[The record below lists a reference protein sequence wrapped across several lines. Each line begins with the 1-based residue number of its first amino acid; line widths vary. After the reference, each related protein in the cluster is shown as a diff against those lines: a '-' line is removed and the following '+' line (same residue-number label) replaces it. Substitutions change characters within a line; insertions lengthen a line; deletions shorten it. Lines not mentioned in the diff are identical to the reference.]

1 MKIIEDFKKFALKG
15 NVIDMAVGVVVG
27 GAFSKV
33 VSSVVSDLIT
43 PVIGVLTAGV
53 DFKDLKWV
61 IASSV
66 AEDGSVVETAITY
79 GNFIQNVVDF
89 LIIGFSIMFVVK
101 AINKAKDLTEAKK
114 KAAEEEEAARI
125 AAEEAAKPK
134 EPTEADLLKE
144 IRDLL
149 KAQQETGA
157 GK

>member
-1 MKIIEDFKKFALKG
+1 M
-15 NVIDMAVGVVVG
+15 
-27 GAFSKV
+27 
-33 VSSVVSDLIT
+33 
-43 PVIGVLTAGV
+43 

-114 KAAEEEEAARI
+114 KAAEAEEAARI

>member
-1 MKIIEDFKKFALKG
+1 MKIIDDFKKFALKG
-15 NVIDMAVGVVVG
+15 NVVDMAVGVVVG

-43 PVIGVLTAGV
+43 PVIGMLTAGV

-61 IASSV
+61 IASKV
-66 AEDGSVVETAITY
+66 AEDGSVIETAITY

-89 LIIGFSIMFVVK
+89 FIIGFSIMFVVK
-101 AINKAKDLTEAKK
+101 GINKAKDLSEAKK
-114 KAAEEEEAARI
+114 RAEEEAKAAEEAARI

-134 EPTEADLLKE
+134 EPTEAELLKE

-149 KAQQETGA
+149 KAQQN
-157 GK
+157 

>member
-1 MKIIEDFKKFALKG
+1 MKLFDEFKAFALKG
-15 NVIDMAVGVVVG
+15 NVVDMAVGVVVG

-61 IASSV
+61 LATKV

-79 GNFIQNVVDF
+79 GNFIQTLVDF
-89 LIIGFSIMFVVK
+89 FIIGFSIMFVVK
-101 AINKAKDLTEAKK
+101 AINKAKELGEAKK
-114 KAAEEEEAARI
+114 KAAAAEAA
-125 AAEEAAKPK
+125 AAAAVEAAAQPK
-134 EPTEADLLKE
+134 EPTEAELLKE

-149 KAQQETGA
+149 AAREEK
-157 GK
+157 

>member
-1 MKIIEDFKKFALKG
+1 MKLFDEFKAFALKG
-15 NVIDMAVGVVVG
+15 NVVDMAVGVVVG

-61 IASSV
+61 LATKV

-79 GNFIQNVVDF
+79 GNFIQTLVDF
-89 LIIGFSIMFVVK
+89 FIIGFSIMFVVK
-101 AINKAKDLTEAKK
+101 AINKAKELGEAKK
-114 KAAEEEEAARI
+114 KAAEAEVAAAAAVEAA
-125 AAEEAAKPK
+125 AQPK
-134 EPTEADLLKE
+134 EPTEAELLKE

-149 KAQQETGA
+149 AAREEK
-157 GK
+157 

>member
-114 KAAEEEEAARI
+114 KAAEAEEAARI

>member
-114 KAAEEEEAARI
+114 KAAEAEEAARI

-134 EPTEADLLKE
+134 KPTEADLLKE

>member
-1 MKIIEDFKKFALKG
+1 MKLFDEFKAFALKG
-15 NVIDMAVGVVVG
+15 NVVDMAVGVVVG

-61 IASSV
+61 LATKV

-79 GNFIQNVVDF
+79 GNFIQTLVDF
-89 LIIGFSIMFVVK
+89 FIIGFSIMFVVK
-101 AINKAKDLTEAKK
+101 AINKAKELGEAKK
-114 KAAEEEEAARI
+114 KAAAAEAA
-125 AAEEAAKPK
+125 AAAAVEAAAQPK
-134 EPTEADLLKE
+134 EPPEAELLKE

-149 KAQQETGA
+149 AAREEK
-157 GK
+157 

>member
-1 MKIIEDFKKFALKG
+1 MKLFDEFKAFALKG
-15 NVIDMAVGVVVG
+15 NVVDMAVGVVVG

-61 IASSV
+61 LATKV

-79 GNFIQNVVDF
+79 GNFIQTLVDF
-89 LIIGFSIMFVVK
+89 FIIGFSIMFVVK
-101 AINKAKDLTEAKK
+101 AINKGKELGEAKK
-114 KAAEEEEAARI
+114 KAAEAEAA
-125 AAEEAAKPK
+125 AAAAVEAAAQPK
-134 EPTEADLLKE
+134 EPTEAELLKE

-149 KAQQETGA
+149 AAREEK
-157 GK
+157 

>member
-1 MKIIEDFKKFALKG
+1 MKIIDDFKKFALKG

-61 IASSV
+61 IASKV
-66 AEDGSVVETAITY
+66 AEDGSVIETAITY
-79 GNFIQNVVDF
+79 GNFIQTVIDF
-89 LIIGFSIMFVVK
+89 FIIGFSIMFVVK
-101 AINKAKDLTEAKK
+101 GINKAKDITEAKK
-114 KAAEEEEAARI
+114 RAEEEAK

-134 EPTEADLLKE
+134 EPTEAELLKE

-149 KAQQETGA
+149 KAQQN
-157 GK
+157 

>member
-1 MKIIEDFKKFALKG
+1 MKILDDFTKFALKG

-43 PVIGVLTAGV
+43 PIIGVLTAGV
-53 DFKDLKWV
+53 DFKELKWV
-61 IASSV
+61 IASKV
-66 AEDGSVVETAITY
+66 AEDGTVVETAITY

-101 AINKAKDLTEAKK
+101 TINKAKDLSEAKK
-114 KAAEEEEAARI
+114 KAEEEAK

-134 EPTEADLLKE
+134 EPTEAELLKE

-149 KAQQETGA
+149 AAQKNDA
-157 GK
+157 SGK

>member
-1 MKIIEDFKKFALKG
+1 MKMIDDFKKFALKG

-43 PVIGVLTAGV
+43 PIIGVLTAGV
-53 DFKDLKWV
+53 DFKELKWV
-61 IASSV
+61 IASKV
-66 AEDGSVVETAITY
+66 AEDGTVVETAITY

-101 AINKAKDLTEAKK
+101 AINKAKDLSEAKK
-114 KAAEEEEAARI
+114 KAEEEAKAAEEAARI

-134 EPTEADLLKE
+134 KPTEAELLKE

-149 KAQQETGA
+149 KAQQN
-157 GK
+157 

>member
-1 MKIIEDFKKFALKG
+1 MKILDDFKKFALKG

-61 IASSV
+61 IASKV
-66 AEDGSVVETAITY
+66 AEDGTVVETAITY

-101 AINKAKDLTEAKK
+101 TINKAKDLSEAKK
-114 KAAEEEEAARI
+114 KAEEEAK

-134 EPTEADLLKE
+134 EPTEAELLKE

-149 KAQQETGA
+149 KAQQN
-157 GK
+157 

>member
-1 MKIIEDFKKFALKG
+1 MKFIDDFKKFALKG

-43 PVIGVLTAGV
+43 PIIGVLTAGV
-53 DFKDLKWV
+53 DFKELKWV
-61 IASSV
+61 IASKV
-66 AEDGSVVETAITY
+66 AEDGTVVETAITY

-101 AINKAKDLTEAKK
+101 TINKAKDLSEAKK
-114 KAAEEEEAARI
+114 KAEEEAK

-134 EPTEADLLKE
+134 EPTEAELLKE

-149 KAQQETGA
+149 AAQKNDA
-157 GK
+157 SGK